1 MRVIEPNEPIQVTH
15 VAALL
20 YGDPGVGKSTIANTA
35 KDPIVLD
42 FDRGAHRAHNRRRV
56 IQPDNI
62 AEAVA
67 WLEAHASEFGDVV
80 IDTVGRML
88 DMMAVEIMRDDP
100 KRGKNGALDMQGWG
114 VLKSRFVTFRNR
126 VTSLGKDLILLAH
139 AKEEKEGETRLL
151 RPDIQGG
158 SQAEVLKASEFVGYM
173 TTVGGKRVLNFSPTD
188 SSIGKNPCQWD
199 RTEVPHYATSPAFLA
214 DLLADGKA
222 KLGQIGEAAKELDHA
237 IVDWRTRLDSAEEP
251 ETLNVLLKS
260 FTKANPSATLKAAV
274 WALFI
279 QRSKVIGAKFDAKD
293 KSFKSEEKAAA

>member
-1 MRVIEPNEPIQVTH
+1 MRIIEPNEPITVSH
-15 VAALL
+15 VAILL

-35 KDPIVLD
+35 REPIVLD

-62 AEAVA
+62 NEAVT
-67 WLEAHASEFGDVV
+67 WLEAHAAEFGDVV

-88 DMMAVEIMRDDP
+88 DMMAVEIMRDEP

-114 VLKSRFVTFRNR
+114 VLKTRFVTFRNR

-173 TTVGGKRVLNFSPTD
+173 TTVSGKRVVNFSPTD
-188 SSIGKNPCQWD
+188 SSIGKNPCQWE
-199 RTEVPHYATSPAFLA
+199 RLEVPHYATSPAFLA

-222 KLGQIGEAAKELDHA
+222 KLGQIGESAKELDREIA
-237 IVDWRTRLDSAEEP
+237 GWRARLEEAEAP
-251 ETLNVLLKS
+251 ETLNVLMKS
-260 FTKANPSATLKAAV
+260 LQKSTNATLKSAA
-274 WALFI
+274 WKLFLD
-279 QRSKVIGAKFDAKD
+279 RGKAVGARYNAKE
-293 KSFKSEEKAAA
+293 KAFKAEEKAAA